1 VAETA
6 AAGAA
11 AAAERIIPR
20 ERESRSALL
29 RRIAAVALPVAAASI
44 VAPLFGL
51 IDAFTLPRLLQGAGK
66 TAAEAMASFGEYNR
80 GIALLQLV
88 VMAAGGA
95 SAALVPALTAARAR
109 GGDAPGGEHG
119 RAQAALALRI
129 AWWFGGAAAVGLA
142 LLAVPVD
149 VALFADDRGAA
160 AMALLAFA
168 ALGGTLQAVTAALL
182 QGLGDLRSPA
192 LNLAA
197 AACVKAALNALL
209 APAFGIAGAALAA
222 IAAYAAA
229 AALNALALRRR
240 LPRSRGRA
248 TARQAARAAGRTA
261 LALAA
266 MAAVVALLTQ
276 ALAALTAGWPG
287 RFAALATTLACV
299 ACGALAFTA
308 ALVAT
313 GALEPRDWRALPR
326 LAGSRIDRWLTRLAP
341 RSTAHH
347 TSEG

>member
-1 VAETA
+1 
-6 AAGAA
+6 
-11 AAAERIIPR
+11 
-20 ERESRSALL
+20 
-29 RRIAAVALPVAAASI
+29 
-44 VAPLFGL
+44 
-51 IDAFTLPRLLQGAGK
+51 
-66 TAAEAMASFGEYNR
+66 
-80 GIALLQLV
+80 
-88 VMAAGGA
+88 MAAGGA

-109 GGDAPGGEHG
+109 GDAPGGQG
-119 RAQAALALRI
+119 QTALAMRI

-168 ALGGTLQAVTAALL
+168 ALGGTLQAVSAALL

-197 AACVKAALNALL
+197 AACVKAALNAAL

-240 LPRSRGRA
+240 LPRPRGRA
-248 TARQAARAAGRTA
+248 SAARAAGRTA

-266 MAAVVALLTQ
+266 MAAVVALLAQ
-276 ALAALTAGWPG
+276 ALGALTAGWPD
-287 RFAALATTLACV
+287 RLAALFITLACV
-299 ACGALAFTA
+299 ACGALAFAA
-308 ALVAT
+308 ALVAA
-313 GALEPRDWRALPR
+313 GALEPRDWRSLPG

-341 RSTAHH
+341 RSLRMVQH
-347 TSEG
+347 TPEG